1 MPVDTAIRPDADGD
15 ALLAALRGIVGDVHV
30 LDRPFE
36 MVGYLSEPRDKF
48 KGRARCVVR
57 PANREE
63 VAAVLALCHGTG
75 TGVVPQG
82 GNTGLVGGQVPYA
95 DGRTIVLSLTR
106 MRAVRDVDPVGNTM
120 TVEAGMTLEAARVV
134 ADGVDR
140 LFPLWFASAGSCT
153 IGGNLATNAG
163 GVNVIAFGS
172 TRDLVN
178 GVEVVMADGRVLS
191 ALGKLKKDNTGYDLK
206 NLFVGSEG
214 TLGVIT
220 AAVLKLHDK
229 PRSVETAFIGVAD
242 PQAALDLLGLARG
255 RMAGEIRAF
264 ELIPRLA
271 LEFVTQ
277 AHGLRD
283 PLARPHAWYVLLEL
297 ASQSGQGLD
306 ARVLDLLEEAGAA
319 GLIADATI
327 AASLDQAAELW
338 ALRENISDSQKHF
351 GGSIKHD
358 VSVPVACVP
367 AFLAAVGPEV
377 QAAVPGARLCAF
389 GHLGDGNIHCNVQQ
403 PEGGDKAA
411 FLARWNEVNR
421 IVHAIVGRYGGSI
434 SAEHGIGQLKRDL
447 LPTVKDPVALA
458 TMRAIKAALDP
469 EGILNPGKLL

>member
-1 MPVDTAIRPDADGD
+1 MPVATAVRPEAGSD
-15 ALLAALRGIVGDVHV
+15 ALIAALRDIVGPAHV
-30 LDRPFE
+30 LEDPRDV
-36 MVGYLSEPRDKF
+36 VGYLTEPRDKF
-48 KGRARCVVR
+48 KGRARCVVC
-57 PANREE
+57 PATREE
-63 VAAVLALCHGTG
+63 VAAVLALCDATG

-82 GNTGLVGGQVPYA
+82 GNTGLVGGQVPTA
-95 DGRTIVLSLTR
+95 DGQTIVLSLTR
-106 MRAVRDVDPVGNTM
+106 MKAVRDVDPITNTM
-120 TVEAGMTLEAARVV
+120 TVEAGMTLDAARVV

-220 AAVLKLHDK
+220 AAVLKLYDK

-255 RMAGEIRAF
+255 KTAGEIRAF

-277 AHGLRD
+277 ARDLRD
-283 PLARPHAWYVLLEL
+283 PLGQPHAWYVLLEL
-297 ASQSGQGLD
+297 ASQSAQGLD
-306 ARVLDLLEEAGAA
+306 ARMLDLLEAGNTA
-319 GLIADATI
+319 GLIADATV
-327 AASLDQAAELW
+327 AASLDQAADLW
-338 ALRENISDSQKHF
+338 ALRENISGSQKHF

-367 AFLAAVGPEV
+367 AFLAAVEPEV

-403 PEGGDKAA
+403 PAGADKSA
-411 FLARWNEVNR
+411 FLARWDEVNR
-421 IVHAIVGRYGGSI
+421 IVHGIVGRFGGSI

-447 LPTVKDPVALA
+447 LPGVKDPVALA

-469 EGILNPGKLL
+469 KGILNPGKLL